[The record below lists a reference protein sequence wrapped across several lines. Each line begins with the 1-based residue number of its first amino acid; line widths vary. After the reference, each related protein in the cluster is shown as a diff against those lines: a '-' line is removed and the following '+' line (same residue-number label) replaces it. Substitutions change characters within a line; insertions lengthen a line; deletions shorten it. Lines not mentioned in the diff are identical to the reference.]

1 MGSDLK
7 QIAQQLI
14 DANKKVQLIY
24 AFNGSGK
31 TRLSKEFK
39 ELIIS
44 KNEDEENEVTRNKIL
59 YYNAFTEDLFYWDN
73 DLEND
78 SEPKLRIQPNSFTD
92 WLIGQLKEL
101 GEDRNIITNFQRY
114 ANNKITPSFNEEYKY
129 IGKDYNEREV
139 EITVPAFSEVTFKIV
154 DSNNSEGIEVNYK
167 TIKISKGE
175 ESNFIWSIIY
185 TLLEQV
191 ISTLSELEADR
202 ISSEFNELE
211 YIFIDDPVTSLD
223 ENHLIELASN
233 LAYLIKSDTSNLK
246 FIITTHNPLFYNIL
260 YNEFK
265 NKYYKFKGTENQ
277 KITFK
282 PNQSE
287 KYRLSK
293 NQDET
298 FQLNIQSDDSP
309 FSYHLF
315 LLSEIKDAISN
326 NQIKKY
332 HFNFLR
338 NILEKTSTFL
348 GYKNW
353 EELLEKIDD
362 GNPHPFTNRIINLL
376 SHSKHSVEEVSEP
389 DENDNEELIKLVD
402 FMVTKYGFWQ
412 KKEENA

>member
-1 MGSDLK
+1 MGNDLK

-44 KNEDEENEVTRNKIL
+44 KSEDEENELTRNKIL

-78 SEPKLRIQPNSFTD
+78 SEPKLKIQPNSFTD

-139 EITVPAFSEVTFKIV
+139 EITVPAFSEVTFKIA

-211 YIFIDDPVTSLD
+211 YIFIDDPITSLD
-223 ENHLIELASN
+223 ENHLIEMA
-233 LAYLIKSDTSNLK
+233 A
-246 FIITTHNPLFYNIL
+246 NI
-260 YNEFK
+260 
-265 NKYYKFKGTENQ
+265 
-277 KITFK
+277 
-282 PNQSE
+282 
-287 KYRLSK
+287 
-293 NQDET
+293 
-298 FQLNIQSDDSP
+298 
-309 FSYHLF
+309 
-315 LLSEIKDAISN
+315 A
-326 NQIKKY
+326 
-332 HFNFLR
+332 
-338 NILEKTSTFL
+338 
-348 GYKNW
+348 
-353 EELLEKIDD
+353 
-362 GNPHPFTNRIINLL
+362 
-376 SHSKHSVEEVSEP
+376 
-389 DENDNEELIKLVD
+389 ELIKKSSGMRL
-402 FMVTKYGFWQ
+402 
-412 KKEENA
+412 